1 MDIKT
6 VVIDELS
13 QAGATLY
20 EESKFKEAKTIWER
34 ALLLAVESGLLEQAK
49 LMEQMIL
56 RVGQHNEN
64 ETKAQPENETK
75 TQHMPVPENEMK
87 TFDDIIGATRE
98 KSEIVREFMRHHKY
112 PNLYVQGKSMLMYG
126 PPGTGK
132 TMIAKGIASAFNQPQ
147 LFPGKV
153 HLFAASGADLKGKY
167 FGETEKN
174 IKSWFVS
181 AQEMAKRHDSVSIL
195 FLDEFESLAP
205 NRQGPMASS
214 AGSSSLT
221 ALLQFID
228 GMAAFDRVILLAAT
242 NGPWELDSAVL
253 RRFTSKL
260 FVDLPS
266 DDTRTQLITK
276 LIGNRL
282 RVDFSAAMYVKFS
295 ESVSALMGA
304 SPGITQYTEVDKFIS
319 ENNRQITRNGIHLLG
334 YSLSDVT
341 NAVNSA
347 LNMLSEL
354 MIIQPQ
360 TDPKTG
366 GTCYFELP
374 PDCTACVECKHRNGK
389 ELFLKLDSLS
399 KHGLE
404 IFTRAIQLYPSS
416 VNIAEYD
423 RFIRYYKNPNQFDVN
438 RRLSDTTM
446 DM

>member
-1 MDIKT
+1 MDIKKA
-6 VVIDELS
+6 VIDELT
-13 QAGATLY
+13 QTGGTLHG
-20 EESKFKEAKTIWER
+20 ESNFKEAKTLWER
-34 ALLLAVESGLLEQAK
+34 ALLLAIASGLQEQATVLEKLILGVESQVESPT
-49 LMEQMIL
+49 
-56 RVGQHNEN
+56 QHN
-64 ETKAQPENETK
+64 
-75 TQHMPVPENEMK
+75 PVPENEMK

-112 PNLYVQGKSMLMYG
+112 PNLYVQGKAMLMYG

-167 FGETEKN
+167 YGETEKN

-181 AQEMAKRHDSVSIL
+181 AQNMAKKHDSISIL

-214 AGSSSLT
+214 AGASSLT

-228 GMAAFDRVILLAAT
+228 GVAAFDRVILLAAT

-266 DDTRTQLITK
+266 DETRSQLISN
-276 LIGNRL
+276 LIGKRL
-282 RVDFSAAMYVKFS
+282 NVNFSAPMYAKFS
-295 ESVSALMGA
+295 VAIAGLMGA
-304 SPGITQYTEVDKFIS
+304 SVGITQYTEVDKFIS
-319 ENNRQITRNGIHLLG
+319 ENNRQMTRNGIHLLG

-354 MIIQPQ
+354 MIVQPQ
-360 TDPKTG
+360 RNAAG
-366 GTCYFELP
+366 ETCYFELP
-374 PDCTACVECKHRNGK
+374 TDCSACVECKHRNGA
-389 ELFLKLDSLS
+389 ELFLTLENLS
-399 KHGLE
+399 IHGVD
-404 IFTRAIQLYPSS
+404 IFTRAIALYPSS
-416 VNIAEYD
+416 INVAEYD
-423 RFIRYYKNPNQFDVN
+423 KFIRYYKNPNQFDATDKM
-438 RRLSDTTM
+438 RP
-446 DM
+446 

>member
-1 MDIKT
+1 MDVKKI
-6 VVIDELS
+6 VIDELT
-13 QAGATLY
+13 QAGGTLHG
-20 EESKFKEAKTIWER
+20 ESNFKEAKTLWER
-34 ALLLAVESGLLEQAK
+34 ALLLALASDLQEQALVLEK
-49 LMEQMIL
+49 LIL
-56 RVGQHNEN
+56 GVDSQTESTTEH
-64 ETKAQPENETK
+64 K
-75 TQHMPVPENEMK
+75 PVPENEMK

-112 PNLYVQGKSMLMYG
+112 PNLYVQGKAMLMYG

-153 HLFAASGADLKGKY
+153 HLFGASGADLKGKY
-167 FGETEKN
+167 YGETEKN

-181 AQEMAKRHDSVSIL
+181 AQEMAKKHDSISIL

-266 DDTRTQLITK
+266 DETRRELISK
-276 LIGNRL
+276 LIGKRL
-282 RVDFSAAMYVKFS
+282 NIDFSAPMYDKFS
-295 ESVSALMGA
+295 TVIAGLMGA
-304 SPGITQYTEVDKFIS
+304 SVGITQYTEVDKFIS
-319 ENNRQITRNGIHLLG
+319 EDKRQMTRNGIHLLG

-341 NAVNSA
+341 HAVNSA

-354 MIIQPQ
+354 MIVQPQ
-360 TDPKTG
+360 KDANG
-366 GTCYFELP
+366 VTCYFELP
-374 PDCTACVECKHRNGK
+374 TECTACVECKHRNGADLYLTL
-389 ELFLKLDSLS
+389 ENLS
-399 KHGLE
+399 VHGGK
-404 IFTRAIQLYPSS
+404 IFTKAIQLYPSS
-416 VNIAEYD
+416 VNVAEYD
-423 RFIRYYKNPNQFDVN
+423 KFIRYYKNPNQFNAND
-438 RRLSDTTM
+438 RRM
-446 DM
+446 RE